1 MVYGYIYK
9 IPFPNGKCYIGL
21 TSRTIE
27 ERWKEHNKD
36 AKAGDTKCLY
46 NAIRKYDMIDT
57 FQMIEIDTA
66 ETKEELCKKEIAHIE
81 INNSNSAGI
90 NGYNMTD
97 GGDGVFGYRHTDESK
112 KKISYKSKQWRK
124 ENPEKAVERLAKATA
139 TLRSEAG
146 RKKMSNAQ
154 KKSNIENTEKAR
166 EHSETMLMLF
176 EDKNNQERRRVQGEN
191 VKKRLEDP
199 LYKEQNAKR
208 QTDVNQS
215 LKSRRKKTAIP
226 FVIYKKDGEYIGEY
240 NYPCDAVEALF
251 ELELIDMKQKKRAP
265 SKIKRVL
272 NQENWNSTTTNKRYF
287 WNKLFFK
294 YISEIDDN
302 WTFIKQLDYIKN
314 EKKKRYIKPFNVY
327 DACTKILIGE
337 FELITDMCE
346 NLHLDYK
353 KHQSNFSAVLNNRQ
367 KSAHGY
373 FLEYKE

>member
-154 KKSNIENTEKAR
+154 KKSNIENPEKAR